1 MFEQLNVIR
10 MAQAMA
16 AHAGNRQA
24 LIARNVANADTPGFR
39 ALDLPSFSTTYAE
52 TMGGDAMRSTRPG
65 HLVTAAAE
73 AVPMPR
79 AEKGTTA
86 PNGNSVSLEAEMV
99 NAAEVEQQH
108 DLALAIY
115 RSASDLIRTSLG
127 RGR

>member
-16 AHAGNRQA
+16 AHAGSRQA

-39 ALDLPSFSTTYAE
+39 ALDLPSFANTYAA
-52 TMGGDAMRSTRPG
+52 TMGEDAMRSTRPA
-65 HLVTAAAE
+65 HLATSTAE
-73 AVPMPR
+73 ALPKPR
-79 AEKGTTA
+79 ANKGAMA
-86 PNGNSVSLEAEMV
+86 PSGNSVSLEAEMV
-99 NAAEVEQQH
+99 SAAEVEQQH

-115 RSASDLIRTSLG
+115 RSATDLIRASLG